1 MRLDANA
8 TFVFRAID
16 AQGRE
21 SSGTVSAPSAAEV
34 ALRLRREGKTVLEV
48 ARDALA
54 RASSTSDD
62 DAPTFASVKFSTRV
76 RRSDPIDFCR
86 QVGVMV
92 ETGVGIVEALDAYAT
107 EGARPEFKSVV
118 ESVRLEVSSGVPLS
132 QALAKRPRAFPP
144 VVAALCRAGE
154 ATGQLGSMLARAA
167 EHLARIEKIRRQ
179 VVAAATYPMFMLGT
193 GLLIVSLL
201 VAFVLPRFAKLYE
214 DRGAELPALTKSLL
228 SVGTLVTEHGIAL
241 LVGIAVLVTLGTLWS
256 RTESARLCA
265 DRLRFGLPIVGRLV
279 RAAFVARSMRTLST
293 LLSSGIHLLDAITIV
308 RGLDASPRTNRFWT
322 TVDASVRE
330 GRLLAESV
338 RREGLLPATVASMIA
353 AGERGGRL
361 PDVLERVATFAE
373 EDLEIAIKQAMSLLE
388 PILVVV
394 LGSVLGALALAL
406 LLPLFSLSKVVAGQH

>member
-1 MRLDANA
+1 MQLDANA

-21 SSGTVSAPSAAEV
+21 SSGTLSAPSAAEV
-34 ALRLRREGKTVLEV
+34 AFRLRREGKTVLEI

-54 RASSTSDD
+54 RGVSASESDGSARTSLLQ
-62 DAPTFASVKFSTRV
+62 SNRV
-76 RRSDPIDFCR
+76 RRSDPIDLCR

-92 ETGVGIVEALDAYAT
+92 ETGVGIVEALDAFAS
-107 EGARPEFKSVV
+107 EGARPEFKDTV
-118 ESVRLEVSSGVPLS
+118 ESIRLEVSSGVPLS
-132 QALAKRPRAFPP
+132 QAFAKRPRAFPP
-144 VVAALCRAGE
+144 AVAALTRAAE
-154 ATGQLGSMLARAA
+154 ATGQLGEMLARAA

-179 VVAAATYPMFMLGT
+179 VRAAATYPAFMLGT

-214 DRGAELPALTKSLL
+214 DRGAELPAITKSLL
-228 SVGTLVTEHGIAL
+228 WVGRTIGAHGLSISVGAAIVISLVI
-241 LVGIAVLVTLGTLWS
+241 LWS
-256 RTESARLCA
+256 RSESARHIF

-293 LLSSGIHLLDAITIV
+293 LLSSGIHLLDAIAIV
-308 RGLDASPRTNRFWT
+308 RSLDRSPRTERFWSS
-322 TVDASVRE
+322 VDASVRE

-338 RREGLLPATVASMIA
+338 RREGLLPVTVASMIA

-361 PDVLERVATFAE
+361 SDVLERVATFAE

-388 PILVVV
+388 PMLVVV
-394 LGSVLGALALAL
+394 LGSVLGGLAIAL
-406 LLPLFSLSKVVAGQH
+406 LLPLFSLSKVVAGNP

>member
-1 MRLDANA
+1 MQLDANA

-21 SSGTVSAPSAAEV
+21 SSGTISAPSAAEV
-34 ALRLRREGKTVLEV
+34 AFRLRREGKTVLEV

-54 RASSTSDD
+54 RGNASDATETTASRSMFTS
-62 DAPTFASVKFSTRV
+62 SRV
-76 RRSDPIDFCR
+76 RRTDAIDLCR

-107 EGARPEFKSVV
+107 EGARPEFKEIV

-132 QALAKRPRAFPP
+132 QAFAKRPHAFPP
-144 VVAALCRAGE
+144 VVAALTRAAE
-154 ATGQLGSMLARAA
+154 ATGQLGEMLARAA

-179 VVAAATYPMFMLGT
+179 VKAAATYPMFMLGT
-193 GLLIVSLL
+193 GMLIVSLL

-214 DRGAELPALTKSLL
+214 DRGAELPALTKALL
-228 SVGTLVTEHGIAL
+228 WVGRTIGTHGLSILIVVAALVTAF
-241 LVGIAVLVTLGTLWS
+241 VFWNRS
-256 RTESARLCA
+256 ESARHFF
-265 DRLRFGLPIVGRLV
+265 DRLRFGFPIIGRLV

-293 LLSSGIHLLDAITIV
+293 LLSSGIHLLDAIAIV
-308 RGLDASPRTNRFWT
+308 RGLDRSPRTERFWSS
-322 TVDASVRE
+322 VDASVRE

-394 LGSVLGALALAL
+394 LGSVLGGLAIAL
-406 LLPLFSLSKVVAGQH
+406 LLPLFSLSKVVAGNS

>member
-62 DAPTFASVKFSTRV
+62 DAPAFASVKFSTRV
-76 RRSDPIDFCR
+76 RRSDPIDLCR

-144 VVAALCRAGE
+144 RWRSDWAARKHVGTRCRA
-154 ATGQLGSMLARAA
+154 
-167 EHLARIEKIRRQ
+167 
-179 VVAAATYPMFMLGT
+179 
-193 GLLIVSLL
+193 
-201 VAFVLPRFAKLYE
+201 
-214 DRGAELPALTKSLL
+214 
-228 SVGTLVTEHGIAL
+228 
-241 LVGIAVLVTLGTLWS
+241 S
-256 RTESARLCA
+256 RT
-265 DRLRFGLPIVGRLV
+265 
-279 RAAFVARSMRTLST
+279 
-293 LLSSGIHLLDAITIV
+293 H
-308 RGLDASPRTNRFWT
+308 
-322 TVDASVRE
+322 
-330 GRLLAESV
+330 
-338 RREGLLPATVASMIA
+338 
-353 AGERGGRL
+353 
-361 PDVLERVATFAE
+361 
-373 EDLEIAIKQAMSLLE
+373 
-388 PILVVV
+388 
-394 LGSVLGALALAL
+394 
-406 LLPLFSLSKVVAGQH
+406 